1 MKVVFR
7 VTEAD
12 GSQRES
18 FAVALVGGILV
29 VTGDTEAAR
38 RLGVPT
44 VPLSFPVAADP
55 RREPEAYMRALPASF
70 TGSIVRAELIDK
82 PVN

>member
-18 FAVALVGGILV
+18 FAVALVGGLLV

-44 VPLSFPVAADP
+44 TPLRFPVAAGSAP
-55 RREPEAYMRALPASF
+55 GTRGVHAGSARFVHRLNRAC
-70 TGSIVRAELIDK
+70 GVD
-82 PVN
+82 